1 MPYYFLQYLLNL
13 LRSICK
19 IHPLKSSG
27 NYWPLGEESSMTSKT
42 SSWSDASGTMYN
54 AATDFTTL
62 FAWAVLLL
70 GTARNLSFR
79 TLQQIT
85 MYGNIQDEKENLAT
99 LFTQSVPI
107 ARWSKT
113 DVQNF
118 SFSWNKKGVYYLLSF
133 ITTQTLLSIVI
144 SAMLFFNL

>member
-1 MPYYFLQYLLNL
+1 
-13 LRSICK
+13 
-19 IHPLKSSG
+19 
-27 NYWPLGEESSMTSKT
+27 
-42 SSWSDASGTMYN
+42 
-54 AATDFTTL
+54 
-62 FAWAVLLL
+62 
-70 GTARNLSFR
+70 
-79 TLQQIT
+79 